1 MRVLHVIN
9 SLATGGAEK
18 LILET
23 LPKYNA
29 LGITA
34 DVLLLNG
41 TNHPFLEELKK
52 LECCEIFILGTASPY
67 QLKFILQLIPF
78 FKKYNII
85 HAHLFPA
92 TYFSVL
98 AKTISFSKTPV
109 VFTEHST
116 SNKRFRNKGFSWI
129 NCKIYSLF
137 DHIVCITE
145 EVKKE
150 VLQKTT
156 VSAKKLSVIYNG
168 VDIPKIAVANS
179 VARTSIHPALSSGD
193 FLLLQVSSFRQQ
205 KDQQTVIRALALLP
219 EKVKLLF
226 AGVGPMKKLCEA
238 LVQDLHLKER
248 VFFLGNRMDV
258 PQLFKSIDVGV
269 LSSNYE
275 GFGLVAV
282 EAMAAGKPFLA
293 SDVPGLS
300 EVVGGAGILFPKGD
314 ERKLAEEIIFLMND
328 KTHYEKTAAAC
339 TKRASNFGIDQMV
352 RAHIQL
358 YQRLQR

>member
-23 LPKYNA
+23 LPKYNE
-29 LGITA
+29 LGIKA

-78 FKKYNII
+78 FKKYELI

-92 TYFSVL
+92 TYFSAS
-98 AKTISFSKTPV
+98 AKRISFSTTPV
-109 VFTEHST
+109 VFTEHNT

-129 NCKIYSLF
+129 NSKIYSLF
-137 DHIVCITE
+137 DHIICITE

-156 VSAKKLSVIYNG
+156 VSAKKLTVINNG
-168 VDIPKIAVANS
+168 VDVLKIAAAKPI
-179 VARTSIHPALSSGD
+179 ARTSIHPALSSED
-193 FLLLQVSSFRQQ
+193 FLLLQVSSFREQ
-205 KDQQTVIRALALLP
+205 KDQSTVIRALALMP
-219 EKVKLLF
+219 EQVKLLF
-226 AGVGPMKKLCEA
+226 AGMGPMQKSCED
-238 LVQDLHLKER
+238 LVAELQLDGR
-248 VFFLGNRMDV
+248 VFFLGNRTDI
-258 PQLFKSIDVGV
+258 PNLLKTTDLNI
-269 LSSNYE
+269 LSSIYE
-275 GFGLVAV
+275 GLSLSSIEG
-282 EAMAAGKPFLA
+282 MASGKPFLA

-300 EVVGGAGILFPKGD
+300 EVVGGAGLLFPKGD
-314 ERKLAEEIIFLMND
+314 ERRLAAEIINLMND

-352 RAHIQL
+352 REHIQL

>member
-23 LPKYNA
+23 LPKYNE

-52 LECCEIFILGTASPY
+52 LDCCEIFILGTTSPY

-129 NCKIYSLF
+129 NSKIYSLF
-137 DHIVCITE
+137 DHIICITE

-156 VSAKKLSVIYNG
+156 VSAKKLTVINNG
-168 VDIPKIAVANS
+168 VDVLKIALAVP
-179 VARTSIHPALSSGD
+179 VTRTSIHPALSCED
-193 FLLLQVSSFRQQ
+193 FLLLQVSSFREQ
-205 KDQQTVIRALALLP
+205 KDQQTVIKTLALLP

-226 AGVGPMKKLCEA
+226 AGSGALQKNCEN
-238 LVQDLHLKER
+238 LVQDLYLENR
-248 VFFLGNRMDV
+248 VFFLGNRRDV

-314 ERKLAEEIIFLMND
+314 GRRLAQEIIFLMND
-328 KTHYEKTAAAC
+328 KTHYEKIATAC
-339 TKRASNFGIDQMV
+339 TIRASNFGIDQMV
-352 RAHIQL
+352 REHIQL
-358 YQRLQR
+358 YQRL